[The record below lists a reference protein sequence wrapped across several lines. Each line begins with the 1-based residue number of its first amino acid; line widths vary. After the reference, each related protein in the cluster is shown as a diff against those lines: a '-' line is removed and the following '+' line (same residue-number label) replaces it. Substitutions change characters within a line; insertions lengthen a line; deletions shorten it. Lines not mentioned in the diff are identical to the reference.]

1 MFNLK
6 DISKAIEQIA
16 HEKGLDPQKV
26 MEAIESSIAAA
37 YKKEYGSRGEI
48 VKAKFNLKSGELKFW
63 QVKTVVD
70 ETTTRIIEEPEE
82 GAEALPAE
90 AMRMPREADMRSD
103 ANDEPLL
110 PRYNPERH
118 IFFAEAKKLKKDVVL
133 GD

>member
-26 MEAIESSIAAA
+26 LEAIESSIAAA

-48 VKAKFNLKSGELKFW
+48 VKAKFNVKSGELKFW
-63 QVKTVVD
+63 QVKTAVD

-82 GAEALPAE
+82 GSAALPAE
-90 AMRMPREADMRSD
+90 APRPVRETEMKNES
-103 ANDEPLL
+103 DEPLL

-118 IFFAEAKKLKKDVVL
+118 IFMDEAKKIKKRRSL
-133 GD
+133 G